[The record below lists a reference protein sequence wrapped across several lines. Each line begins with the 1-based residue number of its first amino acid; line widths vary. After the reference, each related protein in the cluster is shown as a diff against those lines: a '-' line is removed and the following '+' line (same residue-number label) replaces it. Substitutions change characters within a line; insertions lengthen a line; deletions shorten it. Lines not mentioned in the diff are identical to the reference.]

1 HLGFIRATGGRLVA
15 SFVRDDNAFL
25 AAAGRARRS
34 SDRALVVA
42 ELAGFSVALAIV
54 FWSPRA
60 WIVALPA
67 VALGAL
73 GLWGI
78 TDHMIDARRKLI
90 APLRWILFTFRF
102 LVATAGVVAVLA
114 TGYAIA
120 GIVMGTW
127 IL

>member
-1 HLGFIRATGGRLVA
+1 LVG

-34 SDRALVVA
+34 SDRALLAV
-42 ELAGFSVALAIV
+42 ELAGFSVALSIL

-67 VALGAL
+67 IALGAL

-78 TDHMIDARRKLI
+78 TDHMIDARHTL
-90 APLRWILFTFRF
+90 AGPLRWILSAFRF
-102 LVATAGVVAVLA
+102 LIATAGIAAVLA

-120 GIVMGTW
+120 GIMMGTW

>member
-1 HLGFIRATGGRLVA
+1 MVA
-15 SFVRDDNAFL
+15 SFARNDNAFL
-25 AAAGRARRS
+25 AAAHKARGA
-34 SDRALVVA
+34 SDRALVTA
-42 ELAGFSVALAIV
+42 ELIGFSVAIGIL

-78 TDHMIDARRKLI
+78 TDHMIDARKRLI
-90 APLRWILFTFRF
+90 APLRWILSSFRF
-102 LVATAGVVAVLA
+102 LIATAGVAAILA

-120 GIVMGTW
+120 GIMMGTW